1 MTMRTALATIAAALI
16 AAPALADHTHIVIED
31 GVFIPSLRGSFDI
44 WPRGEE
50 PSAPHTG
57 HAVEIGLT
65 GASGKDRQT
74 RSAGDPP
81 LTFGGQSFGAPATVS
96 YEFDF
101 GYFELLYRYR
111 HFFGA
116 ARTFGIEG
124 VAGLGSASM
133 DITASTAT
141 QSAREE
147 LRSGG
152 LVFGGGV
159 IWKFLP
165 GTSLQSRM
173 TLFGSGEREGV
184 TGAARFDVMVSHA
197 FTRNIALRGG
207 VTSWGLVSERDED
220 EDASS
225 PNSHLRANFGGL
237 ALGLEVMF

>member
-1 MTMRTALATIAAALI
+1 MKKLLATLAAALL

-31 GVFIPSLRGSFDI
+31 AVFFPSVRGSFDI

-57 HAVEIGLT
+57 HGVEIGLT
-65 GASGKDRQT
+65 GTSGKDRQT

-81 LTFGGQSFGAPATVS
+81 LTFGGQSFAAPSTVS

-116 ARTFGIEG
+116 AQTFGIEG
-124 VAGLGSASM
+124 VAGIGNATM

-141 QSAREE
+141 QSARED

-159 IWKFLP
+159 IWRFLP
-165 GTSLQSRM
+165 STSLQSRI
-173 TLFGSGEREGV
+173 TLFGSGEREGI
-184 TGAARFDVMVSHA
+184 TGAARFDVMVAHA

-207 VTSWGLVSERDED
+207 LTSWGLTSERDED

>member
-1 MTMRTALATIAAALI
+1 MKKTIAALAAALL
-16 AAPALADHTHIVIED
+16 AAPAAADHTHLVIED
-31 GVFIPSLRGSFDI
+31 TVFFPSLRGSFDI

-50 PSAPHTG
+50 ASVPHTG
-57 HAVEIGLT
+57 HGVEIGLT
-65 GASGKDRQT
+65 GTTGKDRQT
-74 RSAGDPP
+74 RAAGDPP
-81 LTFGGQSFGAPATVS
+81 LTFGGQSFAAPTTVN

-124 VAGLGSASM
+124 VAGLGNATM

-141 QSAREE
+141 QSARED

-159 IWKFLP
+159 IWNFLP
-165 GTSLQSRM
+165 HTSLQSRV
-173 TLFGSGEREGV
+173 TLFGSGEREGI

-207 VTSWGLVSERDED
+207 LTTWGLTSERDED

-225 PNSHLRANFGGL
+225 PNSHIRSNFGGL
-237 ALGLEVMF
+237 AVGLDVMF